1 MNALQRLLLPALAVC
16 TLFVVRSAD
25 AAHRDVPLLTPQQLL
40 EMSTDVVLARVLP
53 DVEIEE
59 SREGGWSRRD
69 FTFPLLVEDVEKGEA
84 KRGDRIDV
92 TAWHRTWVGLGDP
105 PPSSAGHNP
114 LPLAG
119 EVARFH
125 LRRTDEGAREVVL
138 PNGVEL
144 ATSADPLDPVRYGD
158 APRVE
163 PDGSEAPEDAA
174 AKTPADPFGWDV
186 ILILLALPVL
196 VGSLKQPG
204 RARWILLAVS
214 LAMFLAA
221 ALIAIS

>member
-1 MNALQRLLLPALAVC
+1 MNALLRRLIPALAIC
-16 TLFVVRSAD
+16 TLFVVGSAH
-25 AAHRDVPLLTPQQLL
+25 AARRDVPLLAPQQLL
-40 EMSTDVVLARVLP
+40 EMATDVILARVLP
-53 DVEIEE
+53 DVKIEE
-59 SREGGWSRRD
+59 SREGGWARRD
-69 FTFPLLVEDVEKGEA
+69 FTFPLLVEDVEKGDA
-84 KRGDRIDV
+84 TRGDRIEA

-125 LRRTDEGAREVVL
+125 LRRNDEGTLEVVL

-144 ATSADPLDPVRYGD
+144 ATGVDPLDPVRFGD
-158 APRVE
+158 APAVTADE
-163 PDGSEAPEDAA
+163 DGDPEAAT
-174 AKTPADPFGWDV
+174 TPADPFGWDI

-204 RARWILLAVS
+204 KARWILLGVS